1 MRIEHIG
8 NLQRKYL
15 SVIIVSIEIYLH
27 KLCTQHKMNERSFIL
42 MSMSNS
48 TGISDLSID
57 I

>member
-1 MRIEHIG
+1 MWIEHLG

-27 KLCTQHKMNERSFIL
+27 KLYTQYKMNERSFTI
-42 MSMSNS
+42 MSNS